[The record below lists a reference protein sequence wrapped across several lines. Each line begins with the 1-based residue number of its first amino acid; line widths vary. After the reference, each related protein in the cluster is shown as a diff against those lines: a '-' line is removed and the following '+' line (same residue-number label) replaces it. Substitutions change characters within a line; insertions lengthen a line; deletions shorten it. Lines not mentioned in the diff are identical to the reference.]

1 MISNPNGLSQAV
13 VLCLG
18 YGVTIAPI
26 FDVAKLVEIH
36 GQKKGMDLFNDV
48 RKLTDEA
55 AQIPIDWGSTSLE
68 VAGKK
73 VHAEM
78 HSRYPYLDNK
88 ALAAIAWKFTF
99 DWR

>member
-1 MISNPNGLSQAV
+1 MISNPNELSQAV

-18 YGVTIAPI
+18 YGVAVAPI
-26 FDVAKLVEIH
+26 SDVAKLVEIH
-36 GQKKGMDLFNDV
+36 GQQKGMELFNDV
-48 RKLTDEA
+48 RKLTDKA
-55 AQIPIDWGSTSLE
+55 AQIPIDWDNSSLE

-78 HSRYPYLDNK
+78 HRRYPYLDNK
-88 ALAAIAWKFTF
+88 ALTAIAWKFTF